1 MASTNSKSAIYPHI
15 IQSISLVLLYAF
27 FTPLCTFITI
37 LSSIISP
44 FTKTSK
50 HIKHHRQWRKTSSS
64 TFRPRTVLVTGV
76 GSAKGL
82 TLARAFYRAGHRVL
96 GADFEPY
103 LFPVC
108 GHFSASIDVFY
119 RLSKPTR
126 EENGTA
132 EYILDIFSLVQ
143 KEKVELWVSCSDVA
157 AGDDVEVAE
166 ILETRTK
173 CKTVQ
178 FDHTLTE
185 TLAQIPSFFQSARE
199 IGLDVPESHVV
210 TSETEALNAI
220 YPSSP
225 RAGPSR
231 KSFLTSPIR
240 PNANQSSK
248 PIRLFPT
255 LYEAESQIRALNP
268 TPFNPF
274 FIQEDIAGT
283 EYKTY
288 SLILHG
294 EIKAFVAYH
303 CTFTTNII
311 TALPFSSAISQALLH
326 YTKTYISSSS
336 NPKNGHLSLTFRV
349 PSPTSISSHEPQL
362 PPSETIHH
370 LHQPHAISAYPGI
383 STGILLFTAESED
396 LAEAYLSILPGH
408 EPLGIANGH
417 RDPSQIIIP
426 KPSVRSRYWIG
437 PEIVAGVFGFFFGV
451 QGWGRWRW
459 RWMDGL
465 GNLVEGT
472 DAVWE
477 VWDPWPWWWL
487 YVGYWPGVFVG
498 CVLGGTRW
506 RGVDFGEGR
515 VSWDEAEEGR

>member
-1 MASTNSKSAIYPHI
+1 MASILH
-15 IQSISLVLLYAF
+15 SISLALLYAF

-119 RLSKPTR
+119 RLSKPTKATK

-157 AGDDVEVAE
+157 AVDEVEVAE
-166 ILETRTK
+166 ILETRTN

-185 TLAQIPSFFQSARE
+185 TLAQIPLFFQSAKE
-199 IGLDVPESHVV
+199 IGLDVPEAHVV

-220 YPSSP
+220 YPS
-225 RAGPSR
+225 R
-231 KSFLTSPIR
+231 KSFLIRPIR
-240 PNANQSSK
+240 PDGNQSST
-248 PIRLFPT
+248 PILLPPT
-255 LYEAESQIRALNP
+255 LHEAESQIRALNP
-268 TPFNPF
+268 TPFSPF
-274 FIQEDIAGT
+274 FMQEDVQGS

-294 EIKAFVAYH
+294 KVKAFVSYH
-303 CTFTTNII
+303 CTSTTNNI
-311 TALPFSSAISQALLH
+311 TAVPFSSAISQALLI
-326 YTKTYISSSS
+326 YTKTYISTSTTS
-336 NPKNGHLSLTFRV
+336 PKHGHLSITFRF
-349 PSPTSISSHEPQL
+349 PPPTSITSTTSPKSIL
-362 PPSETIHH
+362 PPSSTTSP

-396 LAEAYLSILPGH
+396 LAEAYLSILPSP

-437 PEIVAGVFGFFFGV
+437 PEVVDAVFGFCFFGV
-451 QGWGRWRW
+451 QGWGSWW
-459 RWMDGL
+459 CKLMDGM
-465 GNLVEGT
+465 GRLVGGR

-487 YVGYWPGVFVG
+487 YVGYWPAVFVAS
-498 CVLGGTRW
+498 VLR
-506 RGVDFGEGR
+506 GEG
-515 VSWDEAEEGR
+515 EAS